1 MIKNQL
7 VKILAG
13 GALLAASS
21 QVMAFTEYPAG
32 ESVDINQMEIAA
44 VYLQPIVMEPR
55 GMGLPASQADI
66 HLEADIHALEGNK
79 NGFGAGQWIPY
90 LTIEYT
96 LKNTDTGKQQTGTFM
111 PMVAS
116 DGTHYGANVKMMG
129 IGNYTV
135 TYRIDPPSK
144 AGLYRHTDKE
154 TGVGRWW
161 KSFEVKYDFKYV
173 GLK

>member
-1 MIKNQL
+1 MN
-7 VKILAG
+7 
-13 GALLAASS
+13 
-21 QVMAFTEYPAG
+21 
-32 ESVDINQMEIAA
+32 NMEIAA
-44 VYLQPIVMEPR
+44 VYLQPILMEPR
-55 GMGLPASQADI
+55 GMGLAPSLADI
-66 HLEADIHALEGNK
+66 HLEADIHATKGNK
-79 NGFGAGQWIPY
+79 NGFGVGQWIPY

-96 LKNTDTGKQQTGTFM
+96 LTNNDTGKKQTGTFM
-111 PMVAS
+111 PMIAS

-135 TYRIDPPSK
+135 VYHIDPPSK

-161 KSFEVKYDFKYV
+161 KAFDVKYDFKYV